1 MLLVNYVIL
10 PLQLQSNVP
19 NVTLYCRMQVYYMT
33 NNNNRTSQDNNVD
46 EMVNMDAL
54 GEDVTI
60 KRTTTF

>member
-19 NVTLYCRMQVYYMT
+19 NVTLYYRMHVYYMT

-46 EMVNMDAL
+46 EVVNMDVL
-54 GEDVTI
+54 GVDVTI
-60 KRTTTF
+60 KRTTIY